1 MKDLKKSYRNEFS
14 KIEPTEEQRVKMLNS
29 ILNNKR
35 ANIYR
40 RLAVVGCSLV
50 ILCVFGITN
59 ANDIMKSFN
68 SLIINYKE
76 KSDED
81 GNKYIEFI
89 SRYDGV
95 LEVNYDAKL
104 VERESWV
111 ESFEKNLQS
120 FYSNYDLELILGVK
134 FLKSRFFDVGYN
146 IHILRK
152 NKDYKITYMN
162 LYNVSTRFDHDDEY
176 DRKIL
181 EQISLTAQF
190 KTKYYKE
197 GNDFDLKVRNY
208 YSVKNYYV
216 KSLDTTAVL
225 VRLNERG
232 NHYLVIF
239 AHNNVRYNF
248 YYDNYDLSMDED
260 KILNRIHEV
269 LDSFYY

>member
-1 MKDLKKSYRNEFS
+1 MKDLKKSYKNEFS
-14 KIEPTEEQRVKMLNS
+14 KIEPTEEQRVKMLKS

-111 ESFEKNLQS
+111 ESFEKNLRS
-120 FYSNYDLELILGVK
+120 TYSNYDLELILGVK
-134 FLKSRFFDVGYN
+134 FLRSRFFDPSYSIN
-146 IHILRK
+146 ILK
-152 NKDYKITYMN
+152 KDMNSKITYGA
-162 LYNVSTRFDHDDEY
+162 LYNITNKYSRDEY
-176 DRKIL
+176 DKKIL

-208 YSVKNYYV
+208 YSVKNYYI
-216 KSLDTTAVL
+216 KNLDTTAVL